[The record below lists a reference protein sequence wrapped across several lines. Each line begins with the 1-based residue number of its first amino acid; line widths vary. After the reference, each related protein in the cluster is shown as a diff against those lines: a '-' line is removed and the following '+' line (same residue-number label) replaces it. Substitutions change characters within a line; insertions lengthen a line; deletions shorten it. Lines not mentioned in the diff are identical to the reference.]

1 MIHKR
6 PYVEEDSQEVA
17 SKHQRRLENM
27 NHLSQVINGVIPY
40 DCHKNYHV
48 SGTEKLTYIYYY
60 HCELPGE
67 DEDSFSKC
75 NENGPDASSC
85 IPRFWWVNSSIM
97 EMDAELETAHN
108 LSLFPE
114 YFVPGQELRALFQSD
129 ETYSSPIDCSP
140 QRLVPIGQEYQADV
154 PEWSEQDL
162 KSLSAHLNS
171 SDYQVEPSQS
181 SELGFMATCVIPMPE
196 VEAPKNNSC
205 EGLGNRIDCEC
216 LDQGSVRCAR
226 QHVEEAREKLR
237 ENLGLEIFEQLGFY
251 DMGEEVAKKWT
262 KEEEQ
267 TFHEVVLANP
277 MSLGKNFWDHLPAVF
292 PSRTKKDLVS
302 YYFNVYVLR
311 KRAEQNQF
319 DPVNID
325 SDDDEWQRPEHGS
338 AVDDDNSVVES
349 PPDQVVSAYQKDSQV
364 EDCHEGIVNEDE
376 SDSSKDASGAVCRD
390 RTDEEDEGDIDEI
403 SGPHIKILTGDCGDG
418 NAFQVLGKIDGT
430 DLYDYDIQDD
440 SCTSFEYQR

>member
-1 MIHKR
+1 
-6 PYVEEDSQEVA
+6 
-17 SKHQRRLENM
+17 
-27 NHLSQVINGVIPY
+27 
-40 DCHKNYHV
+40 
-48 SGTEKLTYIYYY
+48 
-60 HCELPGE
+60 
-67 DEDSFSKC
+67 
-75 NENGPDASSC
+75 
-85 IPRFWWVNSSIM
+85 M

-114 YFVPGQELRALFQSD
+114 YFVPGQDLRTFLQSD

-140 QRLVPIGQEYQADV
+140 QRRVPIGQEYQADL

-162 KSLSAHLNS
+162 KSLSAHLHA
-171 SDYQVEPSQS
+171 SDYQVEPLQS
-181 SELGFMATCVIPMPE
+181 SKLGFMATCVIPMRE

-205 EGLGNRIDCEC
+205 EGLGTRIDCEC
-216 LDQGSVRCAR
+216 LDQGSVRCTR

-325 SDDDEWQRPEHGS
+325 SDDDEWQRPERGS

-349 PPDQVVSAYQKDSQV
+349 PPDQVVSAYQKDSEV

-376 SDSSKDASGAVCRD
+376 SDSYKDASGAVCRD

-403 SGPHIKILTGDCGDG
+403 SGPHIKILTSDCGDG
-418 NAFQVLGKIDGT
+418 NAFQVLGKIHGT